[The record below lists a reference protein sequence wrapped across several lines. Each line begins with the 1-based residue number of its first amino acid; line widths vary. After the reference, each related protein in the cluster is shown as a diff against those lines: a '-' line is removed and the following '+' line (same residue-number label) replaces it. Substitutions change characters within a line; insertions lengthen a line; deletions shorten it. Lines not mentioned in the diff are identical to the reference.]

1 MATVFSDQLT
11 KVRAGRNLPPNQNAG
26 KVRIA
31 VWDFASLPV
40 GNLGDVLVCFKLEK
54 DERVILGREFHSAL
68 SSGAGTATGS
78 YGTHSVG
85 VDGVSLGAADSA
97 ARFLA
102 ATSFEAAGQNGLADL
117 QALGIGLDGGAGGV
131 LFASNGNAAV
141 AAGTGQDFFVT
152 ITNSGEAF
160 ATAGRI
166 SGWALVV
173 KD

>member
-11 KVRAGRNLPPNQNAG
+11 TQRNGRNINSNLMGG
-26 KVRIA
+26 KIRIA
-31 VWDFASLPV
+31 VWDFASLPA
-40 GNLGDVLVCFKLEK
+40 GNLADVLVCFKLEK
-54 DERVILGREFHSAL
+54 DERLILGREFHSAL

-85 VDGVSLGAADSA
+85 ADGQSLGAVDSA

-102 ATSFEAAGQNGLADL
+102 ATSWEAAGQNFIADL
-117 QALGIGLDGGAGGV
+117 QALGIGIGGGAGGV
-131 LFASNGNAAV
+131 LFAPSGNAAV
-141 AAGTGQDFFVT
+141 AAGTGQDFWVT